1 MSLRTRLGFT
11 LLGLL
16 VCAGSI
22 RDLRSALAAQTT
34 AAERT
39 FTVSAKRYA
48 FTPRR
53 IEVTEGDVVRIEL
66 RTDDIAHSLTID
78 DYRISKRVEPGVPSV
93 LEFRAERAGTFPFYC
108 NLQID
113 DGCRRMR
120 GELVVRPRP

>member
-1 MSLRTRLGFT
+1 MSLRTRLGLT

-16 VCAGSI
+16 ACAGAI
-22 RDLRSALAAQTT
+22 HDLRSTLAAQTPAT
-34 AAERT
+34 ERT
-39 FTVSAKRYA
+39 FKVSAKRYA

-53 IEVTEGDVVRIEL
+53 IEVTEGDIVRIDL

-78 DYRISKRVEPGVPSV
+78 AYRLSKRVEPGASSV
-93 LEFRAERAGTFPFYC
+93 LEFRAERAGAFPFYC
-108 NLQID
+108 GLQID